1 MSIFGK
7 FKNASVANRKS
18 DEMFYSVV
26 ADEMADGVRY
36 EGLWLKAVQLS
47 AGDQQKQHSEYIK
60 LRIQSLKDDVHILSN
75 MQKTQPVLEKEPVL
89 EEKPDI
95 EPLISLIEN
104 GTSTSELE
112 QYFLKKSEEAI
123 KYMINLQ
130 DACEDYPLHVA
141 VKNNKLAMAEW
152 LLNAGADKYVKNYWN
167 KTPMDIA
174 IDKED
179 IDAISLL
186 ENHTK

>member
-7 FKNASVANRKS
+7 LKNTTVANRKS
-18 DEMFYSVV
+18 DEMLYSVV
-26 ADEMADGVRY
+26 AAEMADGVRY

-75 MQKTQPVLEKEPVL
+75 MQKTQPVLEKV
-89 EEKPDI
+89 PDI

-104 GTSTSELE
+104 GTSSSELA
-112 QYFLKKSEEAI
+112 QYFLKKSEKTI

-130 DACEDYPLHVA
+130 DACEEYPLHVA

-152 LLNAGADKYVKNYWN
+152 LLNAGADQYVKNYWN
-167 KTPMDIA
+167 RTPMDIA
-174 IDKED
+174 TDKED
-179 IDAISLL
+179 IAAIALL